1 MDNEVQYSVVDL
13 VKYAYEQKPLEFEKT
28 FASLVTDKLAA
39 AIDDRKIAV
48 AQRMFGSEYAEE
60 GEEEV
65 DGTSEYET
73 EADEVDA
80 SSEDLETNETP
91 EEQEDGQA
99 A

>member
-13 VKYAYEQKPLEFEKT
+13 VKYAYDEKPLEFEKT

-39 AIDDRKIAV
+39 AINDRKIEV
-48 AQRMFGSEYAEE
+48 AQRMFGDEYAEE

-65 DGTSEYET
+65 DGTSEE
-73 EADEVDA
+73 ELEVDEID
-80 SSEDLETNETP
+80 SSTQELETNETP

>member
-1 MDNEVQYSVVDL
+1 
-13 VKYAYEQKPLEFEKT
+13 
-28 FASLVTDKLAA
+28 
-39 AIDDRKIAV
+39 
-48 AQRMFGSEYAEE
+48 MFGSEYAEE